1 MIKEEL
7 KQMIGWERN
16 RLIEF
21 IRMVPEELM
30 DFEVAVKQ
38 PKVEHAHSKVRSII
52 QHVIDGENEFIIK
65 SLSGTCLPKEE
76 VSIVGKSKD
85 EIIAILEKVRAL
97 SLEWLDANEG
107 KLDELMKESF
117 GDEPK
122 YPYWMM
128 FYWTASHDAGHIS
141 QLIMLMTIAGFDV
154 GWL

>member
-1 MIKEEL
+1 MKKDEL

-30 DFEVAVKQ
+30 DFEASVKQ
-38 PKVEHAHSKVRSII
+38 PKVDHAHSKVRSII
-52 QHVIDGENEFIIK
+52 QHIIDGENDFIIK
-65 SLSGTCLPKEE
+65 ILSDNPYPKEE
-76 VSIVGKSKD
+76 LLIVGKSK
-85 EIIAILEKVRAL
+85 EQIIAILEKVRAR

-117 GDEPK
+117 GDEQK

-128 FYWTASHDAGHIS
+128 YYWTASHDSCHIG

>member
-1 MIKEEL
+1 MKKEEL

-21 IRMVPEELM
+21 IKMMPEELL
-30 DFEVAVKQ
+30 DFEVSVKQ
-38 PKVEHAHSKVRSII
+38 PRVEHAHSKVRSII
-52 QHVIDGENEFIIK
+52 QHIIDGENEFTLKI
-65 SLSGTCLPKEE
+65 LSSNPFPKEE
-76 VSIVGKSKD
+76 VSIIGKSKE
-85 EIIAILEKVRAL
+85 EIIAILEKVRAR
-97 SLEWLDANEG
+97 SLEWLDANED